1 MKNSLGRGV
10 SNWSNICSYFR
21 QLGSGSL
28 KRRHLEDVV
37 FTTNPSE
44 DHTYSAT
51 SHKDPGSPDSS
62 VDEGFEY
69 GDEDEYDMEV
79 EFSDDDV
86 SYDEWDSEM
95 DEVDGD
101 VRRNHSNAKHRR
113 MTVKLPAR
121 KTVSKEDE
129 EEQKKIEEGADALLN
144 LAGIR
149 TTRSSN
155 SVNDSGASSGGSTP
169 RKRRTPTAKRGHIKW
184 CIDSS

>member
-1 MKNSLGRGV
+1 MQNL
-10 SNWSNICSYFR
+10 NCQHNYFR
-21 QLGSGSL
+21 QLGSGTL
-28 KRRHLEDVV
+28 KRRHLADIV
-37 FTTNPSE
+37 FTINPSE

-51 SHKDPGSPDSS
+51 SHKDPGSPESS

-69 GDEDEYDMEV
+69 GDEDEYDMEE
-79 EFSDDDV
+79 EFSEDD

-101 VRRNHSNAKHRR
+101 VRHNHGNAKHRR

-155 SVNDSGASSGGSTP
+155 NVNDSGASSGGSTP
-169 RKRRTPTAKRGHIKW
+169 RKRRTPPAKRGHIK
-184 CIDSS
+184 